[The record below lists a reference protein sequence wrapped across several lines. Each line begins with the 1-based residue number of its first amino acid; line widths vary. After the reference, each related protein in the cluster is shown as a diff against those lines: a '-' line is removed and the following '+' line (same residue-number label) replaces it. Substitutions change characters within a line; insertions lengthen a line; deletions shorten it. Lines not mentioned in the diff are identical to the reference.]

1 MSIHV
6 YLIVRLM
13 DLPCSLS
20 TTAFFNLIISSF
32 SENMCLLFRVLN
44 RENRG
49 LSWRSFPTG
58 ARPGR
63 VTCHFC
69 LNAIGWKS
77 NTKPHL
83 PARGYWEIPASFE
96 PRKKKEVYMNI
107 WMISTTRIF
116 TQIQRKHKIWPQI
129 STWGGWWR
137 GVRKDFLEEINGY
150 WVLLKNKF
158 GVI

>member
-20 TTAFFNLIISSF
+20 TTDFFNLIISSF

-107 WMISTTRIF
+107 WISPQPRFSHRYKGNT
-116 TQIQRKHKIWPQI
+116 KYDHKFQPGV
-129 STWGGWWR
+129 GG
-137 GVRKDFLEEINGY
+137 EEV
-150 WVLLKNKF
+150 WEKTSWKK
-158 GVI
+158 